1 MNINEHYFKTSPEDR
16 SLNTVENDSI
26 TSHYVVINT
35 VNRSYEK
42 ESMWRLRIKF
52 GIEGNKL
59 MTLPIYAND
68 PTFPSGHT
76 VNGISY
82 YPWSLNEDAKSGRDM
97 IVGFKSVMY
106 SGESGCIISQRM
118 RDITKI
124 DYIRIELPRVLIESI
139 PNFNHILNISIDELS
154 GFSNTYIPN
163 NDDISFVTTLTETTP
178 SSLVYTS
185 YANMYFKSSINLQ
198 SLSLNVTNAL
208 CNLGD
213 FDSLSIC
220 HIRINNMGRLEII
233 TDDIPESFNKTH
245 RVLLPN
251 INLTSE
257 TANSNMEYEHTCT
270 VIDGYIRDATVV
282 VRELNGN
289 IICKLK
295 SDSGGICIPKFKN
308 GSKVLIFSANGGIDI
323 SYNKQNVIEFRSI
336 YLPSSSINEPLNIT
350 PLTTLVTDYV
360 VYIERNNREISQKF
374 VLDVYRNFKNI
385 LSVEGINSDYIA
397 TNNIRA
403 AVISYRIVSIIKVAN
418 TLLKSFTDYMPNSSY
433 VTTKLALKILD
444 KSFDMLNSDILEEF
458 LDMLINEQKGHHNL
472 KDYRKIKK
480 SVTDSLINHMCFDK
494 EELSFELLG
503 KASLVLHNDLEKKSG
518 KIVLFD
524 EKIKSYDEIVDIRRQ
539 IDPESGDI
547 IPDLPVM
554 EVRLELSDNMS
565 DVLKYN
571 IERVRTILS
580 SIITSYLPM
589 IEEKAQST
597 IKIEE
602 KEFDKMYGIS
612 RSYWND
618 RRIEINSLF
627 MNNKIDG
634 RFSLNGVE
642 CHLYTIILL
651 REILNILGYNKL
663 ECKFEN
669 EIMGFSLNQYSR
681 LSFDTLECLENMGYI
696 VNYDS
701 VFLKDTDII
710 DDIKLKGLSLRFL
723 NERYENEI
731 RVSRGDKRIYVGDSD
746 SVLDFG
752 KNKPIECVEVVK
764 NTPIYDLRDKCSINS
779 LDLLCEKESITIK
792 LLIESSIGGT
802 VYLQP
807 RLTIDNIFQES
818 KEPIRKKVRNGLKN
832 NVSLEFRNNIDLIK
846 NGTHK
851 LKVEIEFYFGSFS
864 THKVT
869 LVNTYLIKN
878 AIEWM
883 NLPILEFR
891 NSISGL
897 EELERLEESTLY
909 NENRAYSEPVLI
921 EEQTEAIDGN
931 GDIVANDSNNLPE
944 SFSKNILKVVYSGA
958 NAYLLKHNGF
968 IIVDNGGVEISS
980 VTNLNRSYDLIVGGT
995 SVFVLCDN
1003 GVHAYNIADGTLRV
1017 SYTSNIAKCWC
1028 GTYSDVSNTLI
1039 IFLDYYQYEAGE
1051 IRVLDIDIDNSG
1063 SMTIMEVSRMNID
1076 RIDLPYRA
1084 ICNTETKLE
1093 KVYLINRQKNYLMQ
1107 IDFKDPNLPVI
1118 EDSYSSD
1125 LMKEPRSLVYIE
1137 SKNLL
1142 IVGCYISKMVLVF
1155 KTDLSY
1161 SVPLLIRAI
1170 GMINKPSDMTYYE
1183 DGLSLDLYVCTNEKS
1198 NKSIDKIRLYDN
1210 EGDLQVFN
1218 QPIMYRLNKEIGYNS
1233 IYYDGND
1240 NIICISYGS
1249 GDVSGVID
1257 KYDSDDFDSSNVGF
1271 PYISEID
1278 CSGKEYEI
1286 YSINR
1291 DISGYHILE
1300 LDKMY
1305 DDSNINLEIDGKNRR
1320 VLNKDLQI
1328 TYTINMTSQILLD
1341 KKI

>member
-16 SLNTVENDSI
+16 SLNTIENDSI

-52 GIEGNKL
+52 GIDGNKL
-59 MTLPIYAND
+59 ITLPIYAND

-76 VNGISY
+76 ANGISY
-82 YPWSLNEDAKSGRDM
+82 YPWSLNEDAKKGRDM

-106 SGESGCIISQRM
+106 LGESGCIISQRM
-118 RDITKI
+118 RDIIRI

-185 YANMYFKSSINLQ
+185 YANMHFRSSINLQ
-198 SLSLNVTNAL
+198 SLSLNVTNSL

-220 HIRINNMGRLEII
+220 RIRINNKGRLEII
-233 TDDIPESFNKTH
+233 AEHIPESFNKSH
-245 RVLLPN
+245 RILLPS

-257 TANSNMEYEHTCT
+257 TANSNMDYEHTCA

-289 IICKLK
+289 VICQLR

-308 GSKVLIFSANGGIDI
+308 GSKVLIFSANGGVDI
-323 SYNKQNVIEFRSI
+323 SYNKQNIIEFRAL
-336 YLPSSSINEPLNIT
+336 YLPSSSINQPFNIT
-350 PLTTLVTDYV
+350 PLTTLVTDYAI
-360 VYIERNNREISQKF
+360 YIERKNRDISQKL
-374 VLDVYRNFKNI
+374 VLDIYRKFGTI

-403 AVISYRIVSIIKVAN
+403 ALISYRIVSTIKVAN
-418 TLLKSFTDYMPNSSY
+418 TLLANFTDYTPNSSY

-444 KSFDMLNSDILEEF
+444 KSVDISKTSEGLEDF
-458 LDMLINEQKGHHNL
+458 LDMLINEQKGHNNIES
-472 KDYRKIKK
+472 YRKITK

-503 KASLVLHNDLEKKSG
+503 KASLVLHNDLEKRDG
-518 KIVLFD
+518 KIVLFNG
-524 EKIKSYDEIVDIRRQ
+524 KIKSYDEIVDIRRQ

-547 IPDLPVM
+547 IHDLPVM
-554 EVRLELSDNMS
+554 EVIFELSENMS

-571 IERVRTILS
+571 IERVRTILG

-589 IEEKAQST
+589 VEEKAQST
-597 IKIEE
+597 IKIDE
-602 KEFDKMYGIS
+602 KAFDKSYGIS
-612 RSYWND
+612 RSYWDD

-627 MNNKIDG
+627 MNNKIEG

-669 EIMGFSLNQYSR
+669 EIMGLTLNQYSR
-681 LSFDTLECLENMGYI
+681 LSFDTLECLENLGYV

-701 VFLKDTDII
+701 MFLKDNYVIENN
-710 DDIKLKGLSLRFL
+710 GLSIRFL
-723 NERYENEI
+723 NERSENEI
-731 RVSRGDKRIYVGDSD
+731 SVSRGKKRVYVSDSD

-752 KNKPIECVEVVK
+752 KNMPREYVEVVK
-764 NTPIYDLRDKCSINS
+764 NTPIYDLRNKCSINN
-779 LDLLCEKESITIK
+779 LDILCENDTITIK
-792 LLIESSIGGT
+792 FVIESNITGT
-802 VYLQP
+802 VHLHAK
-807 RLTIDNIFQES
+807 LTLDNTYMES
-818 KEPIRKKVRNGLKN
+818 KEPIRKKARNGLKN
-832 NVSLEFRNNIDLIK
+832 IVTLKFSNNVDLVQ

-851 LKVEIEFYFGSFS
+851 AKVEIEFYFGSFS
-864 THKVT
+864 TSNVI

-878 AIEWM
+878 TIEWK

-891 NSISGL
+891 NSINSL
-897 EELERLEESTLY
+897 EELEILEDATVYS
-909 NENRAYSEPVLI
+909 ENRVYSEPVLI
-921 EEQTEAIDGN
+921 EEGTEAINVN
-931 GDIVANDSNNLPE
+931 GDIVEKTSNNLPE
-944 SFSKNILKVVYSGA
+944 NFSKNILKVVYSGQ
-958 NAYLLKHNGF
+958 NAYILKHNGF
-968 IIVDNGGVEISS
+968 NIVDNGGGEISS
-980 VTNLNRSYDLIVGGT
+980 VTNLSQSYDLITGGT
-995 SVFVLCDN
+995 SVFVMCED
-1003 GVHAYNIADGTLRV
+1003 GVYVYKMDDGSLRA
-1017 SYTSNIAKCWC
+1017 SYTSNISKCRC
-1028 GTYSDVSNTLI
+1028 GTYSDINNTLI
-1039 IFLDYYQYEAGE
+1039 IFTDDVNYKTGNVH
-1051 IRVLDIDIDNSG
+1051 VLDIEIDNSG
-1063 SMTIMEVSRMNID
+1063 NMTIMKVSTMNLDIVD
-1076 RIDLPYRA
+1076 IPYRVC
-1084 ICNTETKLE
+1084 CNTVTKLE

-1107 IDFKDPNLPVI
+1107 IDFQDQNLPVI

-1125 LMKEPRSLVYIE
+1125 LIKDPRSLVYIE
-1137 SKNLL
+1137 SKNIL
-1142 IVGCYISKMVLVF
+1142 IVGCYMSNMVLVF
-1155 KTDLSY
+1155 KTDPLY
-1161 SVPLLIRAI
+1161 SVPLLIRAV
-1170 GMINKPSDMTYYE
+1170 GTINKPSDVTYYE
-1183 DGLSLDLYVCTNEKS
+1183 YGLSLDIYFCTNEKS
-1198 NKSIDKIRLYDN
+1198 NKSINKIRLYDN

-1218 QPIMYRLNKEIGYNS
+1218 QPIVYRLSKEMGYNG
-1233 IYYDGND
+1233 IYYDGSGD
-1240 NIICISYGS
+1240 IICISYGN
-1249 GDVSGVID
+1249 GDVNGVMD
-1257 KYDSDDFDSSNVGF
+1257 KYDSADFGESNVEF
-1271 PYISEID
+1271 PFVSEIE
-1278 CSGKEYEI
+1278 CGGKEYEI

-1291 DISGYHILE
+1291 DIRGHNILE

-1305 DDSNINLEIDGKNRR
+1305 NERNINLEMDGKERKI
-1320 VLNKDLQI
+1320 LNKDLQI
-1328 TYTINMTSQILLD
+1328 TYTINMISQILLD
-1341 KKI
+1341 KKYK